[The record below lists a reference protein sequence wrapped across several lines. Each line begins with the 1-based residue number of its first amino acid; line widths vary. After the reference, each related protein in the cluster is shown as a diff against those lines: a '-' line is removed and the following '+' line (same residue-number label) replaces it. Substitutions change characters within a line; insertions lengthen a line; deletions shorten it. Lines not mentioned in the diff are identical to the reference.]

1 MIRTILAATLYGTLA
16 LQAANL
22 PELTETR
29 WSGSWIGHEQNRFAY
44 SIEAKNGRARLVPKV
59 RGKDGYVPAGV
70 HDKFDIYF
78 ILEEMKDGKW
88 TRLKMEPD
96 GFETGQA
103 ASADVKA
110 CEFVATYAGGSK
122 ARIRHRFE
130 RNKIVLST
138 ALEHQ
143 AAEHPMRVGVLILTP
158 AIYQVENFKKV
169 PDEKEIEKMMEDDEI
184 RALRT
189 DGKSFKFELHEQVVL
204 SDAKLLGEGATE
216 FSIETKRYGGD
227 PIRFAAA
234 RKDGGKIEFRQ
245 SKRLYQMFAAT
256 WYPPEGKAPA
266 NGAELVIGF

>member
-1 MIRTILAATLYGTLA
+1 MIRTILTATLSGALA

-22 PELTETR
+22 PELSEQR
-29 WSGSWIGHEQNRFAY
+29 WVGSWIGHEENRFEY
-44 SIEAKNGRARLVPKV
+44 SIEAKSGRARLFPKV
-59 RGKDGYVPAGV
+59 RGKEGYAPVGI

-138 ALEHQ
+138 ALEHK
-143 AAEHPMRVGVLILTP
+143 AAEHPVRVGVLILTP
-158 AIYQVENFKKV
+158 AIYQVENYKKV
-169 PDEKEIEKMMEDDEI
+169 PDEKEIERMMKDDEI
-184 RALRT
+184 RAVRT

-204 SDAKLLGEGATE
+204 SDEKLLGAGATE
-216 FSIETKRYGGD
+216 FSIKTKRYGGD
-227 PIRFAAA
+227 PIGFTAA
-234 RKDGGKIEFRQ
+234 RKNGGKIEFRQ
-245 SKRLYQMFAAT
+245 NKRLYQMFAAT